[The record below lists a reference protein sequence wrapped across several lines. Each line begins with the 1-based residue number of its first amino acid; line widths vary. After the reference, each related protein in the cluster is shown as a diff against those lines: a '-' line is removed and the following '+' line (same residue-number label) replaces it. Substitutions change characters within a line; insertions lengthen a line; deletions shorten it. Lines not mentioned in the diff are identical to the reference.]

1 MPIYLSAP
9 SGGRVAVEEKLD
21 REAGVR
27 SHKVSQAVGGS
38 VFWYLANVLKLT
50 LGSIQAL
57 YECLDY

>member
-27 SHKVSQAVGGS
+27 SILCIFYVPAAG
-38 VFWYLANVLKLT
+38 N
-50 LGSIQAL
+50 
-57 YECLDY
+57 